1 MSGPL
6 LMTFNAGSSSVKIG
20 LFSIEG
26 DKPER
31 IAHAL
36 IDFRQSPLTFHL
48 VEGKTVFDVELK
60 ADHADHLTDV
70 MAETLD
76 WISEHYDLS
85 ELTCVGHRVVHG
97 GDEFDGPVLIDDTS
111 LARIEALSILAPLHQ
126 PQALR
131 LIRAMRQVRPELTQV
146 ASFDTVFHRTNPDL
160 IRRFALP
167 RALHDRGIKR
177 YGFHGLSYKFIAAE
191 LRRRFPEIAS
201 GHVVAAHLGSG
212 ASLCAMLDGK
222 SQDTSMGFSTLDGVP
237 MATRCGALDAG
248 VILHLLQQEHRPAE
262 EVEDMLYHQ
271 SGLKGVSGGI
281 SADCRELQAS
291 DDPHAKE
298 ALDLF
303 TLRIAGE
310 IGRLSMSIGGLDAVV
325 FTAGIGENDAAV
337 RTAVAGHLG
346 WMGLTLSE
354 EANQKNAPCISTPE
368 SRVKAFIIPT
378 NEERVIADEAFAVS
392 NGKSGV

>member
-26 DKPER
+26 ERLDR

-36 IDFRQSPLTFHL
+36 IDFRHSPLTFHL
-48 VEGKTVFDVELK
+48 VEGKAVFDVELK

-85 ELTCVGHRVVHG
+85 ELICVGHRVVHG
-97 GDEFDGPVLIDDTS
+97 GDEFDGPVRIDDNS

-131 LIRAMRQVRPELTQV
+131 LIRAMRQVRAELTQV

-191 LRRRFPEIAS
+191 LRRRFPEAAAGRMI
-201 GHVVAAHLGSG
+201 AAHLGSG
-212 ASLCAMLDGK
+212 ASLCAMRDGQ

-237 MATRCGALDAG
+237 MATRCGALDPG
-248 VILHLLQQEHRPAE
+248 VILHLLQQEHRTAS

-291 DDPHAKE
+291 DDPRAKE

-337 RTAVAGHLG
+337 RSAVAGHLG
-346 WMGLTLSE
+346 WIGLTLSE
-354 EANQKNAPCISTPE
+354 DANQKNAPCISTPE
-368 SRVKAFIIPT
+368 SPVKAFVIPT
-378 NEERVIADEAFAVS
+378 NEERVIAEEAFAVS
-392 NGKSGV
+392 NGKVQA

>member
-48 VEGKTVFDVELK
+48 VEGKAVFDAELK

-131 LIRAMRQVRPELTQV
+131 LIRAMRQVRPELAQV

-201 GHVVAAHLGSG
+201 GRVVAAHLGSG
-212 ASLCAMLDGK
+212 ASLCAMLEGK

-248 VILHLLQQEHRPAE
+248 VILHLLQQEHRPTE

-337 RTAVAGHLG
+337 RTAVAGHIG

-354 EANQKNAPCISTPE
+354 DANKKNAPCISTPE
-368 SRVKAFIIPT
+368 SRVKAFVIPT

-392 NGKSGV
+392 NGKSGA

>member
-6 LMTFNAGSSSVKIG
+6 MMTFNAGSSSVKIG
-20 LFSIEG
+20 LFSIDG
-26 DKPER
+26 DRLER

-36 IDFRQSPLTFHL
+36 IDFRHSPLTFHL
-48 VEGKTVFDVELK
+48 VEGKAVFDVDLK

-76 WISEHYDLS
+76 WVAEHYDLS
-85 ELTCVGHRVVHG
+85 ELTCIGHRVVHG
-97 GDEFDGPVLIDDTS
+97 GDAFDGPVLIDEES

-131 LIRAMRQVRPELTQV
+131 LIRAMRAVRPELVQV

-177 YGFHGLSYKFIAAE
+177 YGFHGLSYKFIAGE
-191 LRRRFPEIAS
+191 LRRQFPEAAAGRVI
-201 GHVVAAHLGSG
+201 AAHLGSG

-222 SQDTSMGFSTLDGVP
+222 SQDTSMGFSTIDGVP
-237 MATRCGALDAG
+237 MATRCGALDPG
-248 VILHLLQQEHRPAE
+248 VILHLLQQEHRPVE
-262 EVEDMLYHQ
+262 DVEDMLYHQ

-291 DDPHAKE
+291 DDPRAKE
-298 ALDLF
+298 ALGLF

-325 FTAGIGENDAAV
+325 FTAGIGENDAAI
-337 RTAVAGHLG
+337 RAAVAGHLG
-346 WMGLTLSE
+346 WMGLTLSD
-354 EANQKNAPCISTPE
+354 EANEQNDLCISTPD
-368 SRVKAFIIPT
+368 SQVKAFVIPT
-378 NEERVIADEAFAVS
+378 NEERVIAEEAFAIS
-392 NGKSGV
+392 NGTV

>member
-48 VEGKTVFDVELK
+48 VEGKAVFDVELK

-97 GDEFDGPVLIDDTS
+97 GDEFDGPVLIDNKS
-111 LARIEALSILAPLHQ
+111 LAHIEALSILAPLHQ

-201 GHVVAAHLGSG
+201 GRVVAAHLGSG

>member
-1 MSGPL
+1 MSAPL

-26 DKPER
+26 DR
-31 IAHAL
+31 LDRVAHAL
-36 IDFRQSPLTFHL
+36 IDFRHSPLTFHL
-48 VEGKTVFDVELK
+48 VEGKAVFDVELK
-60 ADHADHLTDV
+60 ADHADHLVDV
-70 MAETLD
+70 MTETLD
-76 WISEHYDLS
+76 WISEHYDLN

-97 GDEFDGPVLIDDTS
+97 GDEFDGAVLIDDDS
-111 LARIEALSILAPLHQ
+111 LTRIEALSILAPLHQ

-131 LIRAMRQVRPELTQV
+131 LIRAMRQVLPELVQV
-146 ASFDTVFHRTNPDL
+146 ASFDTVFHRTNPEL

-167 RALHDRGIKR
+167 RELHDRGIKR
-177 YGFHGLSYKFIAAE
+177 YGFHGLSYKFIADE
-191 LRRRFPEIAS
+191 LRRQFPEAAAGRVI
-201 GHVVAAHLGSG
+201 AAHLGSG

-222 SQDTSMGFSTLDGVP
+222 SQDTSMGFSTIDGVP
-237 MATRCGALDAG
+237 MATRCGALDPG

-291 DDPHAKE
+291 DDPRAKE

-310 IGRLSMSIGGLDAVV
+310 MGRLSMSIGGLDAIV
-325 FTAGIGENDAAV
+325 FTAGIGEND
-337 RTAVAGHLG
+337 TAIRSAIATHLG
-346 WMGLTLSE
+346 WMGLEVSDA
-354 EANQKNAPCISTPE
+354 ANQKNAMCISTPE
-368 SRVKAFIIPT
+368 SQVKAFVIPT
-378 NEERVIADEAFAVS
+378 NEERVIAEEAFSVVTHA
-392 NGKSGV
+392 G

>member
-1 MSGPL
+1 MSGAL

-20 LFSIEG
+20 LFSMDG
-26 DKPER
+26 DRVER

-36 IDFRQSPLTFHL
+36 IDFRHRPLTFHL
-48 VEGKTVFDVELK
+48 VEGKAVFDVELK
-60 ADHADHLTDV
+60 ADGADHLVDV
-70 MAETLD
+70 MTETLD
-76 WISEHYDLS
+76 WISQHYDLS
-85 ELTCVGHRVVHG
+85 ELSCVGHRVVHG
-97 GDEFDGPVLIDDTS
+97 GDEFDGPVLIDDDS

-131 LIRAMRQVRPELTQV
+131 LIRAMRQIRPELVQA
-146 ASFDTVFHRTNPDL
+146 ASFDTVFHRTNPEL

-167 RALHDRGIKR
+167 RELHDRGIKR

-191 LRRRFPEIAS
+191 LRREFPEAAAGRVI
-201 GHVVAAHLGSG
+201 AAHLGSG

-237 MATRCGALDAG
+237 MATRCGALDPG
-248 VILHLLQQEHRPAE
+248 VILHLLQQENRPVS

-281 SADCRELQAS
+281 SADCRELQCS
-291 DDPHAKE
+291 DDPRAKE

-325 FTAGIGENDAAV
+325 FTAGIGEHDAMIRAS
-337 RTAVAGHLG
+337 VAAHLS
-346 WMGLTLSE
+346 WMGLEVSD
-354 EANQKNAPCISTPE
+354 EANQQNATCISTTS

-378 NEERVIADEAFAVS
+378 NEERVIADEAFGLFTQA
-392 NGKSGV
+392 G

>member
-48 VEGKTVFDVELK
+48 VEGKAVFDAELK

-201 GHVVAAHLGSG
+201 GRVVAAHLGSG
-212 ASLCAMLDGK
+212 ASLCAMLEGK

-248 VILHLLQQEHRPAE
+248 VILHLLQQEHRPTE

-303 TLRIAGE
+303 TLRISGE

-337 RTAVAGHLG
+337 RTAVAGHIG

-354 EANQKNAPCISTPE
+354 DANKKNAPCISTPE

-392 NGKSGV
+392 NGKSGA

>member
-1 MSGPL
+1 MSSPL

-26 DKPER
+26 DRLDR

-36 IDFRQSPLTFHL
+36 IDFRHSPLTFHL
-48 VEGKTVFDVELK
+48 VEGKAVFDVELK

-85 ELTCVGHRVVHG
+85 ELSCVGHRVVHG
-97 GDEFDGPVLIDDTS
+97 GDEFDGPVRIDDAS

-131 LIRAMRQVRPELTQV
+131 LIRAMREVRPELVQA

-167 RALHDRGIKR
+167 RDLYDRGIKR

-191 LRRRFPEIAS
+191 LRRQFPDVAA
-201 GHVVAAHLGSG
+201 GRVVAAHLGSG
-212 ASLCAMLDGK
+212 ASLCAMRDGK
-222 SQDTSMGFSTLDGVP
+222 SQDTSMGFSTIDGVP
-237 MATRCGALDAG
+237 MATRCGALDPG
-248 VILHLLQQEHRPAE
+248 VILHLLQQEHRPVE

-291 DDPHAKE
+291 DDPRAKE

-310 IGRLSMSIGGLDAVV
+310 IGRLAMSIGGLDALV
-325 FTAGIGENDAAV
+325 FTAGIGENDAMIRA
-337 RTAVAGHLG
+337 AVAARLG
-346 WMGLTLSE
+346 WMGLTLSD
-354 EANQKNAPCISTPE
+354 EANGKNATCISAPG
-368 SRVKAFIIPT
+368 SQVKAFVIPT
-378 NEERVIADEAFAVS
+378 NEERVIADEASSVRKRKAAT
-392 NGKSGV
+392 

>member
-26 DKPER
+26 DRLDR

-36 IDFRQSPLTFHL
+36 IDFRHSPLTFHL
-48 VEGKTVFDVELK
+48 VEGKAVFDVELK

-85 ELTCVGHRVVHG
+85 ELSCVGHRVVHG
-97 GDEFDGPVLIDDTS
+97 GDEFDGPVLIDGDS
-111 LARIEALSILAPLHQ
+111 LGRIEALSILAPLHQ

-131 LIRAMRQVRPELTQV
+131 LIRAMREVRPELVQV
-146 ASFDTVFHRTNPDL
+146 ASFDTVFHRTNPEL

-167 RALHDRGIKR
+167 RDVHDRGIKR

-191 LRRRFPEIAS
+191 LRRQFPEAATGRVI
-201 GHVVAAHLGSG
+201 AAHLGSG

-237 MATRCGALDAG
+237 MATRCGALDPG
-248 VILHLLQQEHRPAE
+248 VILHFLQQENQPVQA
-262 EVEDMLYHQ
+262 VEDMLYHQ

-291 DDPHAKE
+291 DDPRAKE

-310 IGRLSMSIGGLDAVV
+310 IGRLSMSIGGLDALV
-325 FTAGIGENDAAV
+325 FTAGVGENDAMIRA
-337 RTAVAGHLG
+337 AVAKRLG
-346 WMGLTLSE
+346 WMGLTLSD
-354 EANQKNAPCISTPE
+354 EANGQNATCISTPG
-368 SRVKAFIIPT
+368 SQVKAFVIPT
-378 NEERVIADEAFAVS
+378 NEERVIADEAF
-392 NGKSGV
+392 GVFRQAI

>member
-26 DKPER
+26 ERLDR

-36 IDFRQSPLTFHL
+36 IDFRHSPLTFHL
-48 VEGKTVFDVELK
+48 VEGKAVFDVELK

-85 ELTCVGHRVVHG
+85 ELICVGHRVVHG
-97 GDEFDGPVLIDDTS
+97 GDEFDGPVLIDDSS

-131 LIRAMRQVRPELTQV
+131 LIRAMRQVRAELTQV

-191 LRRRFPEIAS
+191 LRRRFPEAAAGRMI
-201 GHVVAAHLGSG
+201 AAHLGSG
-212 ASLCAMLDGK
+212 ASLCAMRDGQ

-237 MATRCGALDAG
+237 MATRCGALDPG
-248 VILHLLQQEHRPAE
+248 VILHLLQQEHRTAS

-291 DDPHAKE
+291 DDPRAKE

-337 RTAVAGHLG
+337 RSAVAGHLG
-346 WMGLTLSE
+346 WIGLTLSE
-354 EANQKNAPCISTPE
+354 DANQKNAPCISTPE
-368 SRVKAFIIPT
+368 SPVKAFVIPT
-378 NEERVIADEAFAVS
+378 NEERVIAEEAFAVS
-392 NGKSGV
+392 NGKVQA

>member
-26 DKPER
+26 EKLDR

-36 IDFRQSPLTFHL
+36 IDFRHSPLTFHL
-48 VEGKTVFDVELK
+48 VEGKAVFDVELT
-60 ADHADHLTDV
+60 ADHAGHLTDV

-85 ELTCVGHRVVHG
+85 DLSCVGHRVVHG
-97 GDEFDGPVLIDDTS
+97 GDEFDGPVLIDDDS

-131 LIRAMRQVRPELTQV
+131 LVRAMRQVRPELVQV

-167 RALHDRGIKR
+167 RELHDRGIKR

-191 LRRRFPEIAS
+191 LRCQFPEAAAGRVI
-201 GHVVAAHLGSG
+201 AAHLGSG

-222 SQDTSMGFSTLDGVP
+222 SQDTSMGFSTIDGVP
-237 MATRCGALDAG
+237 MATRCGALDPG
-248 VILHLLQQEHRPAE
+248 VILHLLQQEHRPAG

-281 SADCRELQAS
+281 SADCRELEAS
-291 DDPHAKE
+291 DDPRAKE

-303 TLRIAGE
+303 ALRIAGE
-310 IGRLSMSIGGLDAVV
+310 IGRLAMSIGGLDALV
-325 FTAGIGENDAAV
+325 FTAGIGENDATIRA
-337 RTAVAGHLG
+337 AVADRLG
-346 WMGLTLSE
+346 WMGLQLHN
-354 EANQKNAPCISTPE
+354 EANKKNATCISMPD
-368 SRVKAFIIPT
+368 SQVQAFVFPT
-378 NEERVIADEAFAVS
+378 NEERVIAEEALGVF
-392 NGKSGV
+392 GKSQ